1 MKMHPLQAACL
12 RVLFSNRYCNTR
24 GSMNAS
30 VPVKTYAA
38 ELCGFMCLQ
47 SPAAYSVIG
56 IVRTEVSLL
65 GGPITILVRAFCD
78 ALVSP
83 AAFAASLTILIALS
97 LVETYSQRNAQSSP
111 IPDACTQRQQ
121 DTKSAWIQIL
131 LQI

>member
-1 MKMHPLQAACL
+1 
-12 RVLFSNRYCNTR
+12 
-24 GSMNAS
+24 MNAS

-78 ALVSP
+78 ALVSR
-83 AAFAASLTILIALS
+83 SRCSVSTILIALS

-111 IPDACTQRQQ
+111 IRMPVHNASKMPKVGNEARLFLSGQNAHFLFSYLRIVDLHGRKDSLA
-121 DTKSAWIQIL
+121 L
-131 LQI
+131 

>member
-1 MKMHPLQAACL
+1 
-12 RVLFSNRYCNTR
+12 
-24 GSMNAS
+24 MNAS

-78 ALVSP
+78 ALVSR
-83 AAFAASLTILIALS
+83 SLCSVSTILIALS
-97 LVETYSQRNAQSSP
+97 LVEMYSQRNAQSSP
-111 IPDACTQRQQ
+111 IRMPVHSASKIPNLHGS
-121 DTKSAWIQIL
+121 KSFADMK
-131 LQI
+131 